1 MNRKTTSMKFEL
13 IGLVFFASLYSTFGQ
28 SIDSIAKKYN
38 TQVISRFGNSF
49 KKGGERLQ
57 FSDLKYEF
65 KEHTVSYD
73 LYLSAHR
80 NRTLSK
86 ILTVGV
92 MASSIAM
99 IVSASNRDRN
109 GVFIA
114 LGTQMVFTLG
124 SMRAKRR
131 HVEQLDLA
139 LAERNKNIL
148 FH

>member
-1 MNRKTTSMKFEL
+1 MKPAL
-13 IGLVFFASLYSTFGQ
+13 LGLLLFACLHSTFGQ
-28 SIDSIAKKYN
+28 SIDSIVKKYD
-38 TQVISRFGNSF
+38 TQVISRFGNNF
-49 KKGGERLQ
+49 KKGGDRLQ

-65 KEHTVSYD
+65 KERTVSYD
-73 LYLSAHR
+73 LYLSAQR

-99 IVSASNRDRN
+99 IVSASNRNRN

-114 LGTQMVFTLG
+114 LGTQMAFTLG

-131 HVEQLDLA
+131 YVEQLDLA
-139 LAERNKNIL
+139 LAERNRNIL